1 MDRWLFSVFS
11 RAAQRFFA
19 ASEVPLG
26 SSRNPRGQEGGGIS
40 RKLAKGM
47 EQFIF
52 ILFSYL
58 LEKNKRSFLLQTGR

>member
-26 SSRNPRGQEGGGIS
+26 SSRNPRGQEGGGVS

-47 EQFIF
+47 EQF